1 MKDSSEAQDEMVV
14 AIVWYRPE
22 QWRRVRDIATDA
34 DELEASYAEWLQV
47 AEEKFKEIQSSGLR
61 VEKVELDSEKLI
73 RWCNERGLENN
84 GQARSRYAA
93 ERLSELDQKQS
104 LIQRRT

>member
-1 MKDSSEAQDEMVV
+1 MTESSEAQDEMVV

-34 DELEASYAEWLQV
+34 DELEASYVEWLQV
-47 AEEKFKEIQSSGLR
+47 AEEKFREIQSSGLR
-61 VEKVELDSEKLI
+61 VEKVEVDSEKLI

-93 ERLSELDQKQS
+93 ERLSKLDQKQS